1 MATATVYEPLLAGRG
16 CRPAGCGATRAANDY
31 FVGVNECHLHPG
43 TRWARTGLNLTRVAL

>member
-16 CRPAGCGATRAANDY
+16 CRPAGCGAPRAANDY

-43 TRWARTGLNLTRVAL
+43 TRWARTGVNLTRVAL